1 MSITPEQRIKFLEDE
16 LRHAL
21 ADLADCRRKLGEN
34 SVHAK
39 RIDRA
44 YVNALKLAMLHVAYL
59 PTSRDYAKV
68 NAGMTHN
75 QWENAM
81 ALLRMGLCVE
91 KGAWVLHDLDT
102 IEYNL
107 IMAKDRALAEPA
119 AFRVRLPKHT
129 RPELG
134 RASDD

>member
-21 ADLADCRRKLGEN
+21 ADLAECRRKLGAN

-44 YVNALKLAMLHVAYL
+44 YVDALKLAMLHVAYL
-59 PTSRDYAKV
+59 PTSRDYAKA
-68 NAGMTHN
+68 NAGVTHN

-81 ALLRMGLCVE
+81 ALLRMGLCVD
-91 KGAWVLHDLDT
+91 KGLWVIHDLDT
-102 IEYNL
+102 IEHNL
-107 IMAKDRALAEPA
+107 SMAKDRALIEPQ

-134 RASDD
+134 RRTDD